1 MTSSQQTPDKPVKYL
16 ANGPLLAQV
25 RRLIREGHTVKLPVR
40 GRSMRLFLEH
50 ERDVALLAPVSP
62 DAVSV
67 RDVVLAEVAPDH
79 YVLHRVIRR
88 EGDRL
93 TLMGDG
99 NIRGTERCLT
109 TDVVAIATGFY
120 RKGRTRPDLVTGRKW
135 RIYSAVWLALK
146 PFRRIILGLYRR
158 SGLHV

>member
-1 MTSSQQTPDKPVKYL
+1 MTQTQNTEVKYL

-25 RRLIREGHTVKLPVR
+25 RQLISEGHTVKLPVR

-50 ERDVALLAPVSP
+50 DRDIALLAPVSP
-62 DAVSV
+62 EAVSV
-67 RDVVLAEVAPDH
+67 RDVVLAEVGNDH

-99 NIRGTERCLT
+99 NVKGTEQCRAS
-109 TDVVAIATGFY
+109 DVVALATGFY

-135 RIYSAVWLALK
+135 RIYSALWLALK
-146 PFRRIILGLYRR
+146 PFRRLILGLYRR
-158 SGLHV
+158 SGLHI